1 MVESI
6 SGTTSGVE
14 LGAARSA
21 QPSAPTSDP
30 QAQASTAASEV
41 RGISPRMT
49 SDSVAGVLITEYLS
63 GEGQVK
69 MQIPSEATVAYL
81 RSGLNESGQ
90 VIQEE
95 AATTLSESSEEVV

>member
-6 SGTTSGVE
+6 SGTTSGAE
-14 LGAARSA
+14 RDAARPVQTPAPASD
-21 QPSAPTSDP
+21 QPAL
-30 QAQASTAASEV
+30 AEASPSEI

-63 GEGQVK
+63 GEGNVK

-90 VIQEE
+90 VIEDE
-95 AATTLSESSEEVV
+95 NAVF